1 MLDAK
6 WSVLNESF
14 IFSEIQVLFFF
25 IWSRDIKIVIIL
37 TFTLKNGW
45 RIVIDAWHLVNF
57 LILSMYFWDAIFKG
71 CLIQRNWYVVYLG
84 GLTSSGY
91 RYSFLSYTGRLRT
104 CWPSFPQFSLFLNLK
119 SISYTFPSLFIPRSD
134 CYLTPP
140 RKLKILRRFICL
152 LNRSETKDLLRVNM
166 RKEARENVACTD
178 RKHHRKMS
186 THILLGENGS

>member
-1 MLDAK
+1 MI
-6 WSVLNESF
+6 SF
-14 IFSEIQVLFFF
+14 EWVIYLQWDSGFFF
-25 IWSRDIKIVIIL
+25 LYEAGYKNSNNINFYSKECMKNSDIRMALGK
-37 TFTLKNGW
+37 
-45 RIVIDAWHLVNF
+45 F

-71 CLIQRNWYVVYLG
+71 CLIRRNWYVVYLG

-119 SISYTFPSLFIPRSD
+119 SISYTFPSLFMPWSD
-134 CYLTPP
+134 CNLTPP
-140 RKLKILRRFICL
+140 RKLKILSRFICL

-166 RKEARENVACTD
+166 RKDTRENVACTD

>member
-1 MLDAK
+1 MI
-6 WSVLNESF
+6 SF
-14 IFSEIQVLFFF
+14 EWVIYLQWDSGFVLFFYMKQGYKNSNNINF
-25 IWSRDIKIVIIL
+25 YSKEWMKNSDIRMALGK
-37 TFTLKNGW
+37 
-45 RIVIDAWHLVNF
+45 F

-71 CLIQRNWYVVYLG
+71 CLIRRNWYVVYLG

-119 SISYTFPSLFIPRSD
+119 SISYTFPSLFMPRSD
-134 CYLTPP
+134 CNLTPP

-166 RKEARENVACTD
+166 RKDARENVACTD